1 MTMPGVEAAVTH
13 AVAVGAEVWVPL
25 ERVTDEDATREDVS
39 ASYARGVVKR
49 VDESA
54 DAIDVEDGLGR
65 RMRAK
70 ASAALLRD
78 AVTQE
83 DMVKLNHLH
92 EPGVLDNLRRRYAM
106 DDIYT
111 YTGSI
116 LIAVNPFKEVGHL
129 YDERVMGMYRGSR
142 FGDLSPHVYATA
154 DSAYEAMKREG
165 ESQSI
170 LVSGES
176 GAGKTETAKLL
187 MRYIARAS
195 ASEGGAK
202 DAREAGEETQDKIL
216 ESNPLLEA
224 FGNAK
229 TVRNDNSSRF
239 GKYVEMQFNAAHQ
252 ISGAAIR
259 TYLLERSRVV
269 KLTEGERNFH
279 IFYQLCAGADE
290 ESRSEWRLKDAKYFN
305 YLNQS
310 SCFELNGVDNAKEY
324 ERTVQAMDVIGIDAT
339 ERRNILSVLAGILHL
354 GNVKFIDA
362 ADSDDDGCVLDG
374 DNAKNALLDCA
385 AVLKVDAGNLEQSLR
400 SRRIVLADE
409 VIHKSLSAATASHSR
424 DALAKSLYSK
434 LFDLLVDRV
443 NASIG
448 QDESCKS
455 CIGVLDIYGFES
467 FAVNS
472 FEQFCINFAN
482 EKLQQHFNQHV
493 FKMEQEEYEK
503 EGIDWSYIDF
513 VDNQDI
519 LDVIER
525 RSNGIISLLDESCVL
540 GSTTDEQFAHKLY
553 SGLKDEGRF
562 SKPKLSQTAFTLSH
576 YAGDVTYESE
586 NFLDKNKDFFIQE
599 HEDILARGSHE
610 ELKSMFASS
619 GDETDGS
626 NRSKSSTKFKSV
638 SARFKKQLGELMLK
652 LNATEP
658 HFIRCIK
665 PNAESKPSSFES
677 ANVLQQLRCGGV
689 LEAIRISCAG
699 YPSRKNIEVFLARFG
714 LLAPRAAALYFEGRE
729 VEALEGILRAAEVEG
744 WQIGKT
750 QVFLRSGQMAVLDVM
765 RLNKL
770 NGAATYIQSRARTFM
785 KRKHFCEMRE
795 ASIKVAAATRGM
807 LARKRVRS
815 MREEIAAVRIQTA
828 FRAIRMR
835 VQYQRTQDATRKLQA
850 IVRGARLRRR
860 LQETRETED
869 NMNAAATLIQ
879 SKWRGKAAR
888 EEFKAVKAK
897 ARETGALLEAK
908 SALEQK
914 LDSERAR
921 TAMEQRARQDD
932 LVKFECMENELRARV
947 AQLEDELAAVK
958 IRAAEDTEAQLI
970 ELKNAKDEMAT
981 MAAETVQLREWKSSR
996 EEQFAELNAKLESIQ
1011 AHSLQSPLKTTPSK
1025 RETNASVST
1034 NVLEDLNVRISEKV
1048 ELNSKLRKEVDALAQ
1063 ERTELEDKVTQL
1075 REEMTEMEKEN
1086 EDLRSQCSPLQ
1097 ERTNGRFASILSP
1110 ISPMSGYDSPDTPGT
1125 PNSDDVEAV
1134 LEREQAELD
1143 ARKAKLEQMRS
1154 HMEYSVLLSFVENDA
1169 QDAGFTENGT
1179 PVLACII
1186 FRCLLKWGTFELDR
1200 TSLFEKLI
1208 DVMSI
1213 NLEHSSED
1221 YEALTYWLS
1230 NAFTLLQ
1237 LLHRTLKTSA
1247 SGSKE
1252 NRRKSGGLFE
1262 RINSRF
1268 SRISSPTSASP
1279 SVHGVGKIDAKY
1291 PAFLFK
1297 QQLAAF
1303 VEKVYGILRDRVK
1316 KDITPQFATCI
1327 QAPRSR
1333 MDVTAKLTRST
1344 SAVRPELG
1352 DGWMRILDTL
1362 DKVVKAMALNNVPR
1376 ELNKR
1381 FFVQIFC
1388 FINVQMFNALLLRRE
1403 CCSFSNGEYIKMG
1416 LSLLDGWARQ
1426 PQNEAVGDESLDEL
1440 RFIRQAV
1447 NLLVIHQKPQK
1458 TLNEITLELCP
1469 QLSIQQL
1476 YRISTMYWDDKY
1488 GTESVNADVL
1498 KEMRN
1503 RMNEDTDSHLSNS
1516 FLLDDDSSVQ
1526 FSIEESMDVQT
1537 IKIHLTGQLGLPPVF
1552 LENPSFSFLLSPPNE
1567 Q

>member
-1 MTMPGVEAAVTH
+1 MH
-13 AVAVGAEVWVPL
+13 NHWSSRFVALVKL
-25 ERVTDEDATREDVS
+25 
-39 ASYARGVVKR
+39 RG
-49 VDESA
+49 
-54 DAIDVEDGLGR
+54 
-65 RMRAK
+65 
-70 ASAALLRD
+70 SAAGTNKALT
-78 AVTQE
+78 A
-83 DMVKLNHLH
+83 
-92 EPGVLDNLRRRYAM
+92 
-106 DDIYT
+106 
-111 YTGSI
+111 
-116 LIAVNPFKEVGHL
+116 
-129 YDERVMGMYRGSR
+129 SR
-142 FGDLSPHVYATA
+142 FRNKARPP
-154 DSAYEAMKREG
+154 G
-165 ESQSI
+165 E
-170 LVSGES
+170 LASGC
-176 GAGKTETAKLL
+176 
-187 MRYIARAS
+187 
-195 ASEGGAK
+195 
-202 DAREAGEETQDKIL
+202 KIL
-216 ESNPLLEA
+216 EIKPTCRYPCPCPVSTCSWSVQESP
-224 FGNAK
+224 
-229 TVRNDNSSRF
+229 R
-239 GKYVEMQFNAAHQ
+239 
-252 ISGAAIR
+252 
-259 TYLLERSRVV
+259 
-269 KLTEGERNFH
+269 LTPFT
-279 IFYQLCAGADE
+279 L
-290 ESRSEWRLKDAKYFN
+290 
-305 YLNQS
+305 
-310 SCFELNGVDNAKEY
+310 V
-324 ERTVQAMDVIGIDAT
+324 
-339 ERRNILSVLAGILHL
+339 
-354 GNVKFIDA
+354 
-362 ADSDDDGCVLDG
+362 
-374 DNAKNALLDCA
+374 DCA
-385 AVLKVDAGNLEQSLR
+385 AVLKLDAEKLERSLR
-400 SRRIVLADE
+400 TRRIVLADE
-409 VIHKSLSAATASHSR
+409 VIHKPLSAAAATHSR

-860 LQETRETED
+860 LQKTRETED

-897 ARETGALLEAK
+897 ARQTGALLEAK

-1213 NLEHSSED
+1213 NLEHSS
-1221 YEALTYWLS
+1221 A
-1230 NAFTLLQ
+1230 
-1237 LLHRTLKTSA
+1237 
-1247 SGSKE
+1247 
-1252 NRRKSGGLFE
+1252 RRAKSVTTVYVLCRG
-1262 RINSRF
+1262 
-1268 SRISSPTSASP
+1268 
-1279 SVHGVGKIDAKY
+1279 HDAN
-1291 PAFLFK
+1291 
-1297 QQLAAF
+1297 LAAQT
-1303 VEKVYGILRDRVK
+1303 Y
-1316 KDITPQFATCI
+1316 
-1327 QAPRSR
+1327 
-1333 MDVTAKLTRST
+1333 
-1344 SAVRPELG
+1344 
-1352 DGWMRILDTL
+1352 
-1362 DKVVKAMALNNVPR
+1362 
-1376 ELNKR
+1376 
-1381 FFVQIFC
+1381 
-1388 FINVQMFNALLLRRE
+1388 
-1403 CCSFSNGEYIKMG
+1403 
-1416 LSLLDGWARQ
+1416 
-1426 PQNEAVGDESLDEL
+1426 
-1440 RFIRQAV
+1440 
-1447 NLLVIHQKPQK
+1447 
-1458 TLNEITLELCP
+1458 
-1469 QLSIQQL
+1469 
-1476 YRISTMYWDDKY
+1476 
-1488 GTESVNADVL
+1488 
-1498 KEMRN
+1498 
-1503 RMNEDTDSHLSNS
+1503 
-1516 FLLDDDSSVQ
+1516 
-1526 FSIEESMDVQT
+1526 FSIAFIVEHYT
-1537 IKIHLTGQLGLPPVF
+1537 NHPKI
-1552 LENPSFSFLLSPPNE
+1552 
-1567 Q
+1567 